1 MKVICLS
8 VISALSL
15 GLAFQA
21 SAQQGGAAST
31 LAADRKYCSTLVGMY
46 VSTRAITQLMVGSEG
61 LLIGGCD
68 SNPRETIVALKKK
81 FANEHMDVPQGPA
94 VASKASQ

>member
-21 SAQQGGAAST
+21 SAQQGAAST
-31 LAADRKYCSTLVGMY
+31 SAADRKYCSTLARTYQSLVP
-46 VSTRAITQLMVGSEG
+46 VTQLMVGSEA
-61 LLIGGCD
+61 LLLSRCD
-68 SNPRETIVALKKK
+68 TDPRATIVGLKKK
-81 FANEHMDVPQGPA
+81 FADQHMDVPQDPA
-94 VASKASQ
+94 LASKADQ

>member
-21 SAQQGGAAST
+21 SAEQGAAST
-31 LAADRKYCSTLVGMY
+31 LAADRKYCSTLVRMY

-81 FANEHMDVPQGPA
+81 FANEHMDVPQDPA
-94 VASKASQ
+94 VASKVGQ